1 MKKYFKYTI
10 ITVILLTILIS
21 SVHYANHMFIQEIEY
36 TEKWGDALKLE
47 KISQKDKSLISTI
60 GDEIININIENSNT
74 INFKI
79 LDTKGKLKR
88 DGSSKLINYENIK
101 VPNIQFIENNLIYIY
116 ENDLY
121 VAKFE
126 NNKFSK
132 SKKIINNVENM
143 RVESNKDNILIT
155 TVNTE
160 KVRVYELHNDE
171 VKNIYEEDNVLN
183 MKEAVY
189 QEHGDNK
196 YIVTLIEDDLG
207 SVRLIMMPVNEKN
220 REAIEIS
227 EVDTYSGYTIR
238 DLNVDYLNEKVI
250 ITYVLNLSSKGFQ
263 SYNIEYS
270 SVDSNTLEVKK
281 GKLEQSQYKIGE
293 LESDIETYI
302 KDDQL
307 HIVASGVNYNN
318 KYTQV
323 NDIFDF
329 IIGEN
334 GEINDLEFISTTQE
348 YSNEINVVTLDNEIY
363 LSFKDIVSGGYNVN
377 LIGTS
382 DDFMERKDITKD
394 DYIDALLKS
403 IPSPFIALA
412 YTILRG
418 FILLVMLIVPLAF
431 AYVAYLSKNN
441 DKDGIKTAIM
451 IGLYIIANIIAYKFI
466 YYKVGSTF
474 YYPELF
480 HHPLYSY
487 IAPVIINL
495 LSGIALFVFFKES
508 KKKNHEFN
516 YAVFAVFFIC
526 IDIYLSN
533 LLYAPFVMVGKL
545 ISM

>member
-21 SVHYANHMFIQEIEY
+21 SVHYANHMFIKEIEY
-36 TEKWGDALKLE
+36 TEKWGDALKVE
-47 KISQKDKSLISTI
+47 KISQKDKSLISTL
-60 GDEIININIENSNT
+60 GDEIISINIENKNT

-79 LDTKGKLKR
+79 LDAKGNVKR
-88 DGSSKLINYENIK
+88 DGSGKLTNYENIK
-101 VPNIQFIENNLIYIY
+101 VPNIQLIENNLIYIY

-121 VAKFE
+121 VSKFK
-126 NNKFSK
+126 NNKFIE
-132 SKKIINNVENM
+132 SKKVINNVDNM
-143 RVESNKDNILIT
+143 KVESNKDNILIT
-155 TVNTE
+155 TINKE
-160 KVRVYELHNDE
+160 EIRVYELQNDE
-171 VKNIYEEDNVLN
+171 IKNIYEADNDMN
-183 MKEAVY
+183 IKEAVY
-189 QEHGDNK
+189 QEYGDNK
-196 YIVTLIEDDLG
+196 YLVSLIQEG
-207 SVRLIMMPVNEKN
+207 FETERLIMMPINEKN
-220 REAIEIS
+220 RESIEIA
-227 EVDTYSGYTIR
+227 EVNTYSGYTIK

-250 ITYVLNLSSKGFQ
+250 ITYVLKLSNKGHQ
-263 SYNIEYS
+263 SYDIEYS
-270 SVDSNTLEVKK
+270 SIDLNTLEVKK
-281 GKLEQSQYKIGE
+281 GELEHSQYRIGE
-293 LESDIETYI
+293 LEADIDTYI

-307 HIVASGVNYNN
+307 HIVASGINYNN

-329 IIGEN
+329 VIGES
-334 GEINDLEFISTTQE
+334 GEIKELEFISTTQE
-348 YSNEINVVTLDNEIY
+348 YSNEINVISLDNEIY
-363 LSFKDIVSGGYNVN
+363 LSFKDIVSGGYNVK

-382 DDFMERKDITKD
+382 DAFMERKDITKD

-441 DKDGIKTAIM
+441 DRDGIKAGIM
-451 IGLYIIANIIAYKFI
+451 IGLYIIANIISFKFL
-466 YYKVGSTF
+466 YYKVGNTF

-480 HHPLYSY
+480 YHPLYSY

-508 KKKNHEFN
+508 KKKNFEFN
-516 YAVFAVFFIC
+516 YAVFAVFFIG

-533 LLYAPFVMVGKL
+533 LLYAPFMMVGKL